1 MGMIEDKL
9 YPGQKVE
16 DLDLPWL
23 ADKRPSV
30 FDMFADAETM
40 ANPYPLYRRLL
51 TERPGHE
58 IGGPIAFT
66 RFADLAA
73 APRPPAPSTDDR
85 YDEHQRRQVAEREL
99 LPELAPILDHPSIPP
114 H

>member
-51 TERPGHE
+51 TERPVHE

-66 RFADLAA
+66 RFAEAYARQNDRDYAALRDAVASGRVAAEPDL
-73 APRPPAPSTDDR
+73 
-85 YDEHQRRQVAEREL
+85 
-99 LPELAPILDHPSIPP
+99 
-114 H
+114 